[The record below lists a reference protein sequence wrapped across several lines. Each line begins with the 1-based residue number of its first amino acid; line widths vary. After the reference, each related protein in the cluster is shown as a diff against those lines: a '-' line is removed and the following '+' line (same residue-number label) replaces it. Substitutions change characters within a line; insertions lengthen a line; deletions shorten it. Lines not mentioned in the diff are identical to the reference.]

1 MGTAHGAEMP
11 ANDLKTA
18 LLLIALTGIFVAMGV
33 AFDLESARSGPVVTA
48 ETGSAGQLGVR
59 PRGTW
64 S

>member
-1 MGTAHGAEMP
+1 MP